1 MCFVYRTEVD
11 SLIRAKCHLHTEQ
24 SPKGIYLFLIW
35 ARGGREEGSAKRKR
49 KGKIMRKGRSRVG
62 EYSWL

>member
-35 ARGGREEGSAKRKR
+35 ARGEEKRDQQKEREKAK
-49 KGKIMRKGRSRVG
+49 
-62 EYSWL
+62 